1 MSESVDASTQASLP
15 LVAESVF
22 KQYPGRIW
30 ANRGISLTIGP
41 SEILGLLGPN
51 GSGKTSFVR
60 QITTETS
67 ITSRQIR
74 VFGVDVESDPTRVK
88 YFMGVVPQD
97 WQPKMGECGPLYS
110 SLYLNPLSFGRV
122 S

>member
-1 MSESVDASTQASLP
+1 MSECVDASTQASLP

-22 KQYPGRIW
+22 KRYPGGIW

-67 ITSRQIR
+67 ITSGQIR

-97 WQPKMGECGPLYS
+97 WLVSMGLLRFPYPPHLWQTPRLIS
-110 SLYLNPLSFGRV
+110 
-122 S
+122 

>member
-1 MSESVDASTQASLP
+1 MSESVDAPTQASLP
-15 LVAESVF
+15 LVADSVF
-22 KQYPGRIW
+22 KRYPGGIW

-67 ITSRQIR
+67 ITSGQIR
-74 VFGVDVESDPTRVK
+74 VFGVDVESDPTHVK
-88 YFMGVVPQD
+88 Y
-97 WQPKMGECGPLYS
+97 WHLYT
-110 SLYLNPLSFGRV
+110 LRNGTGNLRWVNAARFTHPYT
-122 S
+122 